1 MKNIIYLLF
10 FSLISFQSIY
20 AQKIIE
26 GTIIDGE
33 FGGALP
39 FASVVLYVQEGDNEI
54 KIGGVS
60 SDFDG
65 KFVFE
70 DLNDGIYLLE
80 TSFVGYQTKKISE
93 INIAE
98 SDSFTIEI
106 TLAPAAEN
114 LGEVIV
120 TTTLSKN
127 SEVAVLNIQ
136 KNAVVLMDAIS
147 IESIKKAGDGD
158 VASAVRRVPGV
169 SVQEGKFVYVRGL
182 GDRYSKTILGGME
195 LPGLDPDKNTLQ
207 LDIFPTNLL
216 ENVQVIKSG
225 NASYDADFSGG
236 IVDLNLKDFSIKPEY
251 SISVGFGYNAT
262 MHFNANYIY
271 DKGSATD
278 IFGFDDGYR
287 ALPINRNVSLP
298 LPDTSNPESNSLQYY
313 TPEFDSDLNVA
324 EKQSL
329 PNYNIALSAS
339 NSYDVGQDNRIGFIS
354 ALNYRSEVSF
364 FENYIE
370 SRYAF
375 STTEFTEERL
385 NQGRLGND
393 QKYVNGLLGVTFITK
408 NAKYK
413 LTGLYVQNGES
424 TSVKGSYAEYI
435 ENPYDGEGQ
444 TKSYV
449 QRQVISYPFSAKW
462 VLNEGK
468 INIGFKVAPTF
479 VKSEDK
485 DLKTS
490 IFGINNGV
498 YRFSRNLVGFP
509 SRIWRSLDE
518 NALNSRLN
526 FKLKHS
532 LGKINAQSEFGVFYL
547 NKKRTFESD
556 YFEVAFEGDTAQLN
570 GDPNNMFNNYWSINN
585 PTGAYVYGAFQEENQ
600 YISENNKYGGFIS
613 EELNFSEKFKAFVGV
628 RVEKYIINYTGTTI
642 GNITFDNDE
651 FINTT
656 DFFPS
661 ANLIYSVN
669 DNRKFRASFYRTTAR
684 PSFKELSS
692 IVLYDPV
699 LTTKFFGNPTLTPT
713 YISNV
718 DLRHERYS
726 ENGDFV
732 AFSLFYKNF
741 QDPIEVQNYNRDPNL
756 FWADNN
762 EEAQVYGVELE
773 IRKKF
778 LNTEKNTLSFNLNA
792 SLIESRLILS
802 EDEKATREFRL
813 PEGESLKNYR
823 QLQGQSPYLINS
835 SLNYISKNNNAE
847 FNLFYNVQG
856 KTLQLVGNDNVA
868 DIFSV
873 PFNALNFVAKKRFGP
888 NNQQVFTL
896 QINNILDDY
905 RESQYEFFSLTPAL
919 YSQRRIGTTFQLG
932 YSLKF

>member
-1 MKNIIYLLF
+1 MKNFTYLL
-10 FSLISFQSIY
+10 LTLIISFQTIY
-20 AQKIIE
+20 GQNIIE
-26 GTIIDGE
+26 GRIIDGE
-33 FGGALP
+33 FGDDLP
-39 FASVVLYVQEGDNEI
+39 FASVVLYILEGDREI

-65 KFVFE
+65 KFLFE
-70 DLNDGIYLLE
+70 DLNDGVYVLE

-93 INIAE
+93 INIVDN
-98 SDSFTIEI
+98 DSFTIEI
-106 TLAPAAEN
+106 TLDPASEN
-114 LGEVIV
+114 LEEVVV

-127 SEVAVLNIQ
+127 SEAAVLNIQ
-136 KNAVVLMDAIS
+136 KNSVVLMDAIS

-169 SVQEGKFVYVRGL
+169 SVQNGKFVYVRGL

-195 LPGLDPDKNTLQ
+195 LPGLDPDRNTLQ

-251 SISVGFGYNAT
+251 SISVGIGYNPS
-262 MHFNANYIY
+262 MHFNDNYIY

-287 ALPINRNVSLP
+287 ALPIDRNVSIP
-298 LPDTSNPESNSLQYY
+298 LPDVSNPQSNSLQYY

-329 PNYNIALSAS
+329 PNLNISLSAS
-339 NSYDVGQDNRIGFIS
+339 NSYNIGESKIGFIS

-370 SRYAF
+370 SRYEF
-375 STTEFTEERL
+375 STTEFTKERL
-385 NQGRLGND
+385 NQGRLGID
-393 QKYVNGLLGVTFITK
+393 QKFLNGLVGLTLNTK

-413 LTGLYVQNGES
+413 LTGLYIQNGES
-424 TSVKGSYAEYI
+424 TSIKGSYSEYL

-449 QRQVISYPFSAKW
+449 QRQVISYPLSAKW
-462 VLNEGK
+462 VLNDGNL
-468 INIGFKVAPTF
+468 NIDFKVAPTF

-485 DLKTS
+485 DLKAS

-526 FKLKHS
+526 LKLKHS
-532 LGKINAQSEFGVFYL
+532 LVKINAQTEFGMFFL
-547 NKKRTFESD
+547 NKKRTFTSD
-556 YFEVAFEGDTAQLN
+556 YFETAYEGDTAQLN
-570 GDPNNMFNNYWSINN
+570 GNPNNLFNEYWTINN

-600 YISENNKYGGFIS
+600 YISENNKYGGFVL
-613 EELNFSEKFKAFVGV
+613 EELNFSEKFKAIFGV

-642 GNITFDNDE
+642 GNITFDNEE

-669 DNRKFRASFYRTTAR
+669 ENRKFRVSVYRTTAR

-713 YISNV
+713 YISNI

-726 ENGDFV
+726 ENGDFL
-732 AFSLFYKNF
+732 ALSLFYKNF

-762 EEAQVYGVELE
+762 EEAQVYGIELE
-773 IRKKF
+773 LRKKII
-778 LNTEKNTLSFNLNA
+778 NTDKSALSFNLNA
-792 SLIESRLILS
+792 SVIESRLILS
-802 EDEKATREFRL
+802 EDEKATREFRI
-813 PEGESLKNYR
+813 PEGETLKDYR
-823 QLQGQSPYLINS
+823 QLQGQSPYLVNS
-835 SLNYISKNNNAE
+835 SFTYVSKNSNSE

-856 KTLQLVGNDNVA
+856 KTLELVGNDNVA

-873 PFNALNFVAKKRFGP
+873 PFNALNFVGKKKFGE
-888 NNQQVFTL
+888 NNQQVITI
-896 QINNILDDY
+896 QVNNILDDY

>member
-1 MKNIIYLLF
+1 MKNFTYLL
-10 FSLISFQSIY
+10 LTLIISFQSIY
-20 AQKIIE
+20 GQNIIE
-26 GTIIDGE
+26 GRIIDGE
-33 FGGALP
+33 FGDDLP
-39 FASVVLYVQEGDNEI
+39 FASVVLYILEGDREI

-65 KFVFE
+65 KFLFE
-70 DLNDGIYLLE
+70 DLNDGVYVLE

-93 INIAE
+93 INIVDN
-98 SDSFTIEI
+98 DSFTIEI
-106 TLAPAAEN
+106 TLDPASEN
-114 LGEVIV
+114 LEEVVV

-127 SEVAVLNIQ
+127 SEAAVLNIQ
-136 KNAVVLMDAIS
+136 KNSVVLMDAIS

-169 SVQEGKFVYVRGL
+169 SVQNGKFVYVRGL

-195 LPGLDPDKNTLQ
+195 LPGLDPDRNTLQ

-225 NASYDADFSGG
+225 NPSYDADFSGG

-251 SISVGFGYNAT
+251 SISVGIGYNPS
-262 MHFNANYIY
+262 MHFNDNYIY

-287 ALPINRNVSLP
+287 ALPIDRNVSIP
-298 LPDTSNPESNSLQYY
+298 LPDVSNPQSNSLQYY

-329 PNYNIALSAS
+329 PNLNISLSAS
-339 NSYDVGQDNRIGFIS
+339 NSYNIGESKIGFIS

-370 SRYAF
+370 SRYEF
-375 STTEFTEERL
+375 STTEFTKERL
-385 NQGRLGND
+385 NQGRLGID
-393 QKYVNGLLGVTFITK
+393 QKFLNGLVGLTLNTK

-413 LTGLYVQNGES
+413 LTGLYIQNGES
-424 TSVKGSYAEYI
+424 TSIKGSYSEYL

-449 QRQVISYPFSAKW
+449 QRQVISYPLSAKW
-462 VLNEGK
+462 VLNDGNL
-468 INIGFKVAPTF
+468 NIDFKVAPTF

-485 DLKTS
+485 DLKAS

-526 FKLKHS
+526 LKLKHS
-532 LGKINAQSEFGVFYL
+532 LVKINAQTEFGMFFL
-547 NKKRTFESD
+547 NKKRTFTSD
-556 YFEVAFEGDTAQLN
+556 YFETAYEGDTAQLN
-570 GDPNNMFNNYWSINN
+570 GNPNNLFNEYWTINN

-600 YISENNKYGGFIS
+600 YISENNKYGGFVL
-613 EELNFSEKFKAFVGV
+613 EELNFSEKFKAIFGV

-642 GNITFDNDE
+642 GNITFDNEE

-669 DNRKFRASFYRTTAR
+669 ENRKFRVSVYRTTAR
-684 PSFKELSS
+684 PSFKELST

-713 YISNV
+713 YISNI

-726 ENGDFV
+726 ENGDFL
-732 AFSLFYKNF
+732 ALSLFYKNF

-762 EEAQVYGVELE
+762 EEAQVYGIELE
-773 IRKKF
+773 LRKKII
-778 LNTEKNTLSFNLNA
+778 NTDKSALSFNLNA
-792 SLIESRLILS
+792 SVIESRLILS
-802 EDEKATREFRL
+802 EDEKATREFRI
-813 PEGESLKNYR
+813 PEGETLKDYR
-823 QLQGQSPYLINS
+823 QLQGQSPYLVNS
-835 SLNYISKNNNAE
+835 SFTYVSKNSNSE

-856 KTLQLVGNDNVA
+856 KTLELVGNDNVA

-873 PFNALNFVAKKRFGP
+873 PFNALNFVGKKKFGE
-888 NNQQVFTL
+888 NNQQVITI
-896 QINNILDDY
+896 QVNNILDDY

>member
-1 MKNIIYLLF
+1 MKNFTYLL
-10 FSLISFQSIY
+10 LTLIISFQSIY
-20 AQKIIE
+20 GQNIIE
-26 GTIIDGE
+26 GRIIDGE
-33 FGGALP
+33 FGDDLP
-39 FASVVLYVQEGDNEI
+39 FASVVLYILEGDREI

-65 KFVFE
+65 KFLFE
-70 DLNDGIYLLE
+70 DLNDGVYVLE

-93 INIAE
+93 INIVDN
-98 SDSFTIEI
+98 DSFTIEI
-106 TLAPAAEN
+106 TLDPASEN
-114 LGEVIV
+114 LEEVVV

-127 SEVAVLNIQ
+127 SEAAVLNIQ
-136 KNAVVLMDAIS
+136 KNSVVLMDAIS

-169 SVQEGKFVYVRGL
+169 SVQNGKFVYVRGL

-195 LPGLDPDKNTLQ
+195 LPGLDPDRNTLQ

-251 SISVGFGYNAT
+251 SISVGIGYNPS
-262 MHFNANYIY
+262 MHFNDNYIY

-287 ALPINRNVSLP
+287 ALPIDRNVSIP
-298 LPDTSNPESNSLQYY
+298 LPDVSNPESNSLQYY

-329 PNYNIALSAS
+329 PNLNISLSAS
-339 NSYDVGQDNRIGFIS
+339 NSYNIGESKIGFIS
-354 ALNYRSEVSF
+354 ALNYRSEISF

-370 SRYAF
+370 SRYEF
-375 STTEFTEERL
+375 STTEFTKERL
-385 NQGRLGND
+385 NQGRLGID
-393 QKYVNGLLGVTFITK
+393 QKFLNGLVGLTLNTK

-413 LTGLYVQNGES
+413 LTGLYIQNGES
-424 TSVKGSYAEYI
+424 TSIKGSYSEYL

-449 QRQVISYPFSAKW
+449 QRQVISYPLSAKW
-462 VLNEGK
+462 VLNDGNL
-468 INIGFKVAPTF
+468 NIDFKVAPTF

-485 DLKTS
+485 DLKAS

-526 FKLKHS
+526 LKLKHS
-532 LGKINAQSEFGVFYL
+532 LGKINAQTEFGMFFL
-547 NKKRTFESD
+547 NKKRTFTSD
-556 YFEVAFEGDTAQLN
+556 YFETAYEGDTAQLN
-570 GDPNNMFNNYWSINN
+570 GNPNNLFNEYWTINN

-600 YISENNKYGGFIS
+600 YISENNKYGGFVL
-613 EELNFSEKFKAFVGV
+613 EELNFSEKFKAIFGV

-642 GNITFDNDE
+642 GNITFDNEE

-669 DNRKFRASFYRTTAR
+669 ENRKFRVSVYRTTAR

-713 YISNV
+713 YISNI

-726 ENGDFV
+726 ENGDFL
-732 AFSLFYKNF
+732 ALSLFYKNF

-762 EEAQVYGVELE
+762 EEAQVYGIELE
-773 IRKKF
+773 LRKKII
-778 LNTEKNTLSFNLNA
+778 NTDKSALSFNLNA
-792 SLIESRLILS
+792 SVIESRLILS
-802 EDEKATREFRL
+802 EDEKATREFRI
-813 PEGESLKNYR
+813 PEGETLKDYR
-823 QLQGQSPYLINS
+823 QLQGQSPYLVNS
-835 SLNYISKNNNAE
+835 SFTYVSKNSNSE

-856 KTLQLVGNDNVA
+856 KTLELVGNDNVA

-873 PFNALNFVAKKRFGP
+873 PFNALNFVGKKKFGE
-888 NNQQVFTL
+888 NNQQVITI
-896 QINNILDDY
+896 QVNNILDDY

>member
-1 MKNIIYLLF
+1 MKNFTYLL
-10 FSLISFQSIY
+10 LTLIISFQSIY
-20 AQKIIE
+20 GQNIIE
-26 GTIIDGE
+26 GRIIDGE
-33 FGGALP
+33 FGDDLP
-39 FASVVLYVQEGDNEI
+39 FASVVLYILEGDREI

-65 KFVFE
+65 KFLFE
-70 DLNDGIYLLE
+70 DLNDGVYVLE

-93 INIAE
+93 INIVDN
-98 SDSFTIEI
+98 DSFTIEI
-106 TLAPAAEN
+106 TLDPASES
-114 LGEVIV
+114 LEEVVV

-127 SEVAVLNIQ
+127 SEAAVLNIQ
-136 KNAVVLMDAIS
+136 KNSVVLMDAIS

-169 SVQEGKFVYVRGL
+169 SVQNGKFVYVRGL

-195 LPGLDPDKNTLQ
+195 LPGLDPDRNTLQ

-251 SISVGFGYNAT
+251 SISVGIGYNPS
-262 MHFNANYIY
+262 MHFNDNYIY

-287 ALPINRNVSLP
+287 ALPIDRNVSIP
-298 LPDTSNPESNSLQYY
+298 LPDVSNPESNSLQYY

-329 PNYNIALSAS
+329 PNLNISLSAS
-339 NSYDVGQDNRIGFIS
+339 NSYNIGESKIGFIS

-370 SRYAF
+370 SRYEF
-375 STTEFTEERL
+375 STTEFTKERL
-385 NQGRLGND
+385 NQGRLGID
-393 QKYVNGLLGVTFITK
+393 QKFLNGLVGLTLNTK

-413 LTGLYVQNGES
+413 LTGLYIQNGES
-424 TSVKGSYAEYI
+424 TSIKGSYSEYL

-449 QRQVISYPFSAKW
+449 QRQVISYPLSAKW
-462 VLNEGK
+462 VLNDGNL
-468 INIGFKVAPTF
+468 NIDFKVAPTF

-485 DLKTS
+485 DLKAS

-526 FKLKHS
+526 LKLKHS
-532 LGKINAQSEFGVFYL
+532 LGKINAQTEFGMFFL
-547 NKKRTFESD
+547 NKKRTFTSD
-556 YFEVAFEGDTAQLN
+556 YFETAYEGDTAQLN
-570 GDPNNMFNNYWSINN
+570 GNPNNLFNEYWTINN

-600 YISENNKYGGFIS
+600 YISENNKYGGFVL
-613 EELNFSEKFKAFVGV
+613 EELNFSEKFKAIFGV

-642 GNITFDNDE
+642 GNITFDNEE

-669 DNRKFRASFYRTTAR
+669 ENRKFRVSVYRTTAR

-713 YISNV
+713 YISNI

-726 ENGDFV
+726 ENGDFL
-732 AFSLFYKNF
+732 ALSLFYKNF

-762 EEAQVYGVELE
+762 EEAQVYGIELE
-773 IRKKF
+773 LRKKII
-778 LNTEKNTLSFNLNA
+778 NTDKSALSFNLNA
-792 SLIESRLILS
+792 SVIESRLILS
-802 EDEKATREFRL
+802 EDEKATREFRI
-813 PEGESLKNYR
+813 PEGETLKDYR
-823 QLQGQSPYLINS
+823 QLQGQSPYLVNS
-835 SLNYISKNNNAE
+835 SFTYVSKNSNSE

-856 KTLQLVGNDNVA
+856 KTLELVGNDNVA

-873 PFNALNFVAKKRFGP
+873 PFNALNFVGKKKFGE
-888 NNQQVFTL
+888 NNQQVITI
-896 QINNILDDY
+896 QVNNILDDY

>member
-1 MKNIIYLLF
+1 MKNFTYLL
-10 FSLISFQSIY
+10 LTLIISFQTIY
-20 AQKIIE
+20 GQNIIE
-26 GTIIDGE
+26 GRIIDGE
-33 FGGALP
+33 FGDDLP
-39 FASVVLYVQEGDNEI
+39 FASVVLYILEGDREI

-65 KFVFE
+65 KFLFE
-70 DLNDGIYLLE
+70 DLNDGVYVLE

-93 INIAE
+93 INIVDN
-98 SDSFTIEI
+98 DSFTIEI
-106 TLAPAAEN
+106 TLDPASEN
-114 LGEVIV
+114 LEEVVV

-127 SEVAVLNIQ
+127 SEAAVLNIQ
-136 KNAVVLMDAIS
+136 KNSVVLMDAIS

-169 SVQEGKFVYVRGL
+169 SVQNGKFVYVRGL

-195 LPGLDPDKNTLQ
+195 LPGLDPDRNTLQ

-251 SISVGFGYNAT
+251 SISVGIGYNPS
-262 MHFNANYIY
+262 MHFNDNYIY

-287 ALPINRNVSLP
+287 ALPIDRNVSIP
-298 LPDTSNPESNSLQYY
+298 LPDVSNPESNSLQYY

-329 PNYNIALSAS
+329 PNLNISLSAS
-339 NSYDVGQDNRIGFIS
+339 NSYNIGESKIGFIS

-370 SRYAF
+370 SRYEF
-375 STTEFTEERL
+375 STTEFTKERL
-385 NQGRLGND
+385 NQGRLGID
-393 QKYVNGLLGVTFITK
+393 QKFLNGLVGLTLNTK

-413 LTGLYVQNGES
+413 LTGLYIQNGES
-424 TSVKGSYAEYI
+424 TSIKGSYSEYL

-449 QRQVISYPFSAKW
+449 QRQVISYPLSAKW
-462 VLNEGK
+462 VLNDGNL
-468 INIGFKVAPTF
+468 NIDFKVAPTF

-485 DLKTS
+485 DLKAS

-526 FKLKHS
+526 LKLKHS
-532 LGKINAQSEFGVFYL
+532 LGKINAQTEFGMFFL
-547 NKKRTFESD
+547 NKKRTFTSD
-556 YFEVAFEGDTAQLN
+556 YFETAYEGDTAQLN
-570 GDPNNMFNNYWSINN
+570 GNPNNLFNEYWTINN

-600 YISENNKYGGFIS
+600 YISENNKYGGFVL
-613 EELNFSEKFKAFVGV
+613 EELNFSEKFKAIFGV
-628 RVEKYIINYTGTTI
+628 RLEKYIINYTGTTI
-642 GNITFDNDE
+642 GNITFDNEE
-651 FINTT
+651 FINTI

-669 DNRKFRASFYRTTAR
+669 ENRKFRVSVYRTTAR

-713 YISNV
+713 YISNI

-726 ENGDFV
+726 ENGDFL
-732 AFSLFYKNF
+732 ALSLFYKNF

-762 EEAQVYGVELE
+762 EEAQVYGIELE
-773 IRKKF
+773 LRKKII
-778 LNTEKNTLSFNLNA
+778 NTDKSALSFNLNA
-792 SLIESRLILS
+792 SVIESRLILS
-802 EDEKATREFRL
+802 EDEKATREFRI
-813 PEGESLKNYR
+813 PEGETLKDYR
-823 QLQGQSPYLINS
+823 QLQGQSPYLVNS
-835 SLNYISKNNNAE
+835 SFTYVSKNSNSE

-856 KTLQLVGNDNVA
+856 KTLELVGNDNVA

-873 PFNALNFVAKKRFGP
+873 PFNALNFVGKKKFGE
-888 NNQQVFTL
+888 NDQQVITI
-896 QINNILDDY
+896 QVNNILDDY

>member
-1 MKNIIYLLF
+1 MKNFTYLL
-10 FSLISFQSIY
+10 LTLIISFQSIY
-20 AQKIIE
+20 GQNIIE
-26 GTIIDGE
+26 GRIIDGE
-33 FGGALP
+33 FGDDLP
-39 FASVVLYVQEGDNEI
+39 FASVVLYILEGDREI

-65 KFVFE
+65 KFLFE
-70 DLNDGIYLLE
+70 DLNDGVYVLE

-93 INIAE
+93 INIVDN
-98 SDSFTIEI
+98 DSFTIEI
-106 TLAPAAEN
+106 TLDPASEN
-114 LGEVIV
+114 LEEVVV

-127 SEVAVLNIQ
+127 SEAAVLNIQ
-136 KNAVVLMDAIS
+136 KKSVVLMDAIS

-169 SVQEGKFVYVRGL
+169 SVQNGKFVYVRGL

-195 LPGLDPDKNTLQ
+195 LPGLDPDRNTLQ

-251 SISVGFGYNAT
+251 SISVGIGYNPS
-262 MHFNANYIY
+262 MHFNDNYIY

-287 ALPINRNVSLP
+287 ALPIDRNVSIP
-298 LPDTSNPESNSLQYY
+298 LPDVSNPESNSLQYY

-329 PNYNIALSAS
+329 PNLNISLSAS
-339 NSYDVGQDNRIGFIS
+339 NSYNIGESKIGFIS
-354 ALNYRSEVSF
+354 ALNYRSEISF

-370 SRYAF
+370 SRYEF
-375 STTEFTEERL
+375 STTEFTKERL
-385 NQGRLGND
+385 NQGRLGID
-393 QKYVNGLLGVTFITK
+393 QKFLNGLVGLTLNTK

-413 LTGLYVQNGES
+413 LTGLYIQNGES
-424 TSVKGSYAEYI
+424 TSIKGSYSEYL

-449 QRQVISYPFSAKW
+449 QRQVISYPLSAKW
-462 VLNEGK
+462 VLNDGNL
-468 INIGFKVAPTF
+468 NIDFKVAPTF

-485 DLKTS
+485 DLKAS

-526 FKLKHS
+526 LKLKHS
-532 LGKINAQSEFGVFYL
+532 LGKINAQTEFGMFFL
-547 NKKRTFESD
+547 NKKRTFTSD
-556 YFEVAFEGDTAQLN
+556 YFETAYEGDTAQLN
-570 GDPNNMFNNYWSINN
+570 GNPNNLFNEYWTINN

-600 YISENNKYGGFIS
+600 YISENNKYGGFVL
-613 EELNFSEKFKAFVGV
+613 EELNFSEKFKAIFGV
-628 RVEKYIINYTGTTI
+628 RLEKYIINYTGTTI
-642 GNITFDNDE
+642 GNITFDNEE

-669 DNRKFRASFYRTTAR
+669 ENRKFRVSVYRTTAR

-713 YISNV
+713 YISNI

-726 ENGDFV
+726 ENGDFL
-732 AFSLFYKNF
+732 ALSLFYKNF

-762 EEAQVYGVELE
+762 EEAQVYGIELE
-773 IRKKF
+773 LRKKII
-778 LNTEKNTLSFNLNA
+778 NTDKSALSFNLNA
-792 SLIESRLILS
+792 SVIESRLILS
-802 EDEKATREFRL
+802 EDEKATREFRI
-813 PEGESLKNYR
+813 PEGETLKDYR
-823 QLQGQSPYLINS
+823 QLQGQSPYLVNS
-835 SLNYISKNNNAE
+835 SFTYVSKNSNSE

-856 KTLQLVGNDNVA
+856 KTLELVGNDNVA

-873 PFNALNFVAKKRFGP
+873 PFNALNFVGKKKFGE
-888 NNQQVFTL
+888 NNQQVITI
-896 QINNILDDY
+896 QVNNILDDY

>member
-1 MKNIIYLLF
+1 MKNFIYLLLSF
-10 FSLISFQSIY
+10 IISIQSIY
-20 AQKIIE
+20 GQNAIE
-26 GTIIDGE
+26 GKIIDGE
-33 FGGALP
+33 FGDNLP
-39 FASVVLYVQEGDNEI
+39 FASVVLYLLDGDNEI
-54 KIGGVS
+54 RIGGIS

-65 KFVFE
+65 KFLFE
-70 DLNDGIYLLE
+70 DLNDGAYILE
-80 TSFVGYQTKKISE
+80 ISFVGYQTKKISD
-93 INIAE
+93 INIAGN
-98 SDSFTIEI
+98 DSYTIEI
-106 TLAPAAEN
+106 TLDPASEN
-114 LGEVIV
+114 LEEVVV
-120 TTTLSKN
+120 TTTLSRN
-127 SEVAVLNIQ
+127 SEAAVLNIQ
-136 KNAVVLMDAIS
+136 KNAVILMDAIS

-169 SVQEGKFVYVRGL
+169 SVQNGKFVYVRGL
-182 GDRYSKTILGGME
+182 GDRYSKTIIGGME
-195 LPGLDPDKNTLQ
+195 LPGLDPDRNTLQ

-236 IVDLNLKDFSIKPEY
+236 IVDLNLKDFSFKPEY
-251 SISVGFGYNAT
+251 SISVGIGYNPI
-262 MHFNANYIY
+262 MHFNEDYIY
-271 DKGSATD
+271 DKGSNTD

-287 ALPINRNVSLP
+287 ALPINRNVSIP
-298 LPDTSNPESNSLQYY
+298 LPDISNPESNSLQFY
-313 TPEFDSDLNVA
+313 TPEFKSDLNVA

-329 PNYNIALSAS
+329 PNFNIALSAS
-339 NSYDVGQDNRIGFIS
+339 NSYDVGENKIGFIS

-385 NQGRLGND
+385 NQGKLGVD
-393 QKYVNGLLGVTFITK
+393 QKFLNGLLGITFNTK

-413 LTGLYVQNGES
+413 LTGLFIQNGES
-424 TSVKGSYAEYI
+424 TSVKGSYAEYL
-435 ENPYDGEGQ
+435 ENPYNGEGQ

-462 VLNEGK
+462 VLNDGNL
-468 INIGFKVAPTF
+468 NIDFKVAPTF
-479 VKSEDK
+479 VKSEEK

-526 FKLKHS
+526 LKFKHS
-532 LGKINAQSEFGVFYL
+532 IAKIKAQSEFGIFYL
-547 NKKRTFESD
+547 NKKRTFTSD
-556 YFEVAFEGDTAQLN
+556 YFEVAYEGDTAELN
-570 GDPNNMFNNYWSINN
+570 GNPNNLFNEYWTINN

-613 EELNFSEKFKAFVGV
+613 EELNFSEKIKAILGV

-661 ANLIYSVN
+661 ANLIYAVN
-669 DNRKFRASFYRTTAR
+669 ENRKFRASFYRTTAR

-718 DLRHERYS
+718 DLRHERYGD
-726 ENGDFV
+726 NGDFF
-732 AFSLFYKNF
+732 ALSLFYKNF
-741 QDPIEVQNYNRDPNL
+741 KDPIEVQNYNRDPDL

-762 EEAQVYGVELE
+762 EEAQVYGIELE
-773 IRKKF
+773 LRKKIF
-778 LNTEKNTLSFNLNA
+778 NTDKNALSFNLNA
-792 SLIESRLILS
+792 SIIESRLILG
-802 EDEKATREFRL
+802 EDEKATREFRI
-813 PEGESLKNYR
+813 PEGEILKNYR
-823 QLQGQSPYLINS
+823 QLQGQSPYLVNS
-835 SLNYISKNNNAE
+835 SINYISKNSNAE
-847 FNLFYNVQG
+847 YNLLYNVQG

-873 PFNALNFVAKKRFGP
+873 PFNALNFVGKKRFGA
-888 NNQQVFTL
+888 NNQQVITI

-919 YSQRRIGTTFQLG
+919 YSQRRMGTTFQLG